1 VVVND
6 YSIHRERK
14 ILLHNCV
21 ASSERETRNV
31 METIQSGYGNQHH
44 QHDREQW
51 SGIISSLGIIKSGGA
66 VRNCV
71 LLRGK
76 GDSTYYRSDDPSAS
90 LKEATTDKKTRI
102 INSGLHRSGIINLLH
117 ITKKVGGS

>member
-1 VVVND
+1 MTTGF
-6 YSIHRERK
+6 IGKEK
-14 ILLHNCV
+14 ILLHHC
-21 ASSERETRNV
+21 
-31 METIQSGYGNQHH
+31 
-44 QHDREQW
+44 
-51 SGIISSLGIIKSGGA
+51 A

-102 INSGLHRSGIINLLH
+102 INSGLHRLGIINLLH